1 VILLND
7 PILQLKIDF
16 QQMKD
21 LSIVVIVQILLHSAT
36 FIIQK
41 HVVLHVHAM
50 HFVISSGWCQRPESS
65 GLLHSAVG
73 TW

>member
-1 VILLND
+1 MILLND

-36 FIIQK
+36 FVIQK
-41 HVVLHVHAM
+41 HGFLHVHAM
-50 HFVISSGWCQRPESS
+50 HFVISSGRCQRLESS
-65 GLLHSAVG
+65 GL
-73 TW
+73 